1 MTGVESE
8 AHLSGSVYQSLSPS
22 SKRMCHLPFSGFSS
36 ESCPSYHFPS
46 SCRTCIQSDQ
56 VIVPSY
62 RKPSTT
68 NMGRRG
74 RRGGAPCALC
84 GCTAPRGTKFPVSR
98 NSRGITCTIR
108 PTRHE
113 PASEVCCAT
122 SPSACWGAAVA
133 AAPCSIPHTQHTAQ
147 GGISQDSVLR
157 QLTTCFPTCFRIFA
171 FRSLIFAFKILETLS
186 SQT

>member
-1 MTGVESE
+1 MSGVVSE

-46 SCRTCIQSDQ
+46 SCRTCIQSNQ
-56 VIVPSY
+56 VIVPNY

-68 NMGRRG
+68 NVGRRG
-74 RRGGAPCALC
+74 RRGGAPLALG
-84 GCTAPRGTKFPVSR
+84 GCTLSPRGTKFQVSG
-98 NSRGITCTIR
+98 NSRGITCTMR

-113 PASEVCCAT
+113 LASEVCCAA

-133 AAPCSIPHTQHTAQ
+133 AAPCSIPHPPKQRRAGFQRWTKSFVNRQHFFH
-147 GGISQDSVLR
+147 L
-157 QLTTCFPTCFRIFA
+157 
-171 FRSLIFAFKILETLS
+171 AFKFS
-186 SQT
+186 PSDR